1 MESLWGKR
9 TLFLDT
15 AALAERRRSYIHC
28 LIDLGTGD
36 GRFVQHMAESRPD
49 CFFVGID
56 ACREQLR
63 AASRKAPDNAL
74 YVIANAQALPWELNG
89 LATHITINFP
99 WGSLRDSLV
108 MGDAAVMNGLAA
120 LAQPGARMDVRLN
133 ESALN
138 AGGWSLEEG
147 VAQSRQRL
155 LDAGFA
161 IQTPVALSAY
171 VLRQLPTTWAKR
183 LAYGRD
189 PRAMALSGVWEGSGG
204 IAAPRTEYTISRNS
218 DRLLDRPA
226 EEYPEVLF
234 EMHWP

>member
-9 TLFLDT
+9 TLFLDAT
-15 AALAERRRSYIHC
+15 TLAERRRGYAQF
-28 LIDLGTGD
+28 LIDIGTGD
-36 GRFVQHMAESRPD
+36 GRFVQHVAESRPG
-49 CFFVGID
+49 CFVLGID

-99 WGSLRDSLV
+99 WGSLRDGLV
-108 MGDAAVMNGLAA
+108 TGDAAVMNGLAA
-120 LAQPGARMDVRLN
+120 LAQPGARLDVRLN

-155 LDAGFA
+155 LGAGFVMQA
-161 IQTPVALSAY
+161 PVTMNTQE
-171 VLRQLPTTWAKR
+171 LRRLPTTWAKR

-189 PRAMALSGVWEGSGG
+189 PRAMALSGIWEGSCGT
-204 IAAPRTEYTISRNS
+204 AAPSTEYTIGRNS

-234 EMHWP
+234 ETHQP